1 MQQVDTAETYMA
13 AQLSLHPLMLNMDVQ
28 LATRKEPRTF
38 FGRRSFY
45 SAGKP
50 GLDVFLRAGQMHLPV
65 AFYRRT
71 DG

>member
-1 MQQVDTAETYMA
+1 MDTAETYIA
-13 AQLSLHPLMLNMDVQ
+13 AQLSPHPLMLNMDVQ

-38 FGRRSFY
+38 FVERLSTVLV
-45 SAGKP
+45 SKP
-50 GLDVFLRAGQMHLPV
+50 GLDVFFRAGQMHLPV